1 MKKLLILFILFL
13 PVASACK
20 DVIVMNDA
28 TAGNYNL
35 FMKVRDP
42 SRPGL
47 QVVFMVDK
55 GYQYS
60 YHHPW
65 KGYNIPYTIKHK
77 LIGVA
82 TLGDTPPNIIK
93 AGMLL
98 SDAGIAYGD
107 ADSPTYYINPTKY
120 AWDDFDW
127 LRYAAQNAS
136 SVEEAVGDLEEVVKM
151 HAPGI
156 GENLFVVGKDKAYVI
171 EADAIHFVKEEVK
184 DLAVMSNYP
193 KQLWH
198 TRVLKRVTIAS
209 NFDRVYEG
217 VVRKWQIVRLGGT
230 LGIRILKIGKDFIV
244 VRQFPLGDKVKI
256 EEGKG
261 EKVGYYY
268 VYVEDCDGKT
278 ARIKVSYEYYAW
290 ENKVLD
296 MLRQKYGKITVM
308 DLMNLSRLHSY
319 DLEGLRGF
327 CEGERKATMIFKIP
341 IDNDLYMAWFA
352 PDQCV
357 SIYVPIH
364 ICDSDIYEP
373 YKDGEVAEI
382 AVALLTKFGH
392 GGVNFRNVEKVLIKE
407 NEKMEELAIKK
418 GKAPQILTVVDME
431 MQKQAYLMQKLY
443 LNANENER
451 EILKDIW
458 NESYYKTICNIERK
472 IRSFDEYGKELLAQI
487 ALSICKARVEVENI
501 VNGSKLMNDY
511 AYAEKLVNSGKYKDA
526 MEQIRIIFEKTDEKL
541 FGIKHGREKDVKQ
554 IVIVSSLILF
564 IAVIAV
570 LLRKPKTK

>member
-1 MKKLLILFILFL
+1 
-13 PVASACK
+13 
-20 DVIVMNDA
+20 
-28 TAGNYNL
+28 
-35 FMKVRDP
+35 
-42 SRPGL
+42 
-47 QVVFMVDK
+47 
-55 GYQYS
+55 
-60 YHHPW
+60 
-65 KGYNIPYTIKHK
+65 
-77 LIGVA
+77 
-82 TLGDTPPNIIK
+82 
-93 AGMLL
+93 
-98 SDAGIAYGD
+98 
-107 ADSPTYYINPTKY
+107 
-120 AWDDFDW
+120 
-127 LRYAAQNAS
+127 
-136 SVEEAVGDLEEVVKM
+136 
-151 HAPGI
+151 
-156 GENLFVVGKDKAYVI
+156 
-171 EADAIHFVKEEVK
+171 
-184 DLAVMSNYP
+184 MSNYP

-290 ENKVLD
+290 ENKILD